1 MIALRNIFRRKLRNF
16 LIFLGISIA
25 ISIFISLSSIST
37 GMKTQIQDIV
47 TRYSVDI
54 VVQPKGADSL
64 IMSRIAVA
72 DFEQLRR
79 LKGVRDA
86 FPMIMGAIKTPW
98 NTYFPVIGVSSIKT
112 FSNKF
117 SLSGGRLFTP
127 DKRELLLGIAAA
139 EKLGYQLQNKILLAH
154 NEMFTISGIYYFGS
168 SMVDNG
174 AILDIKDAQRLLKR
188 EDYINMAFIQTAKNA
203 RPEDTI
209 AVINTAFPHLS
220 AIRSSDYTGQVELFK
235 ALDAFVWLI
244 SAISIFSCGILIM
257 NTMLMAVSERT
268 KEIGILLAVGWSRFM
283 IFRTIVTEA
292 MLICVAGGIF
302 GSVISLITLNVL
314 ADYTTTGLG
323 WIPTTISLKT
333 AYAGVGLSVLCG
345 LISSLSPAAFASKMS
360 PAEALRHE

>member
-16 LIFLGISIA
+16 LIFIGISVA

-64 IMSRIAVA
+64 IMSRIAVS
-72 DFEQLRR
+72 DFNKLRQ
-79 LKGVRDA
+79 LKGTKEA
-86 FPMIMGAIKTPW
+86 FPLIMGAIKTPW

-117 SLSGGRLFTP
+117 NLTEGRLFTS
-127 DKRELLLGIAAA
+127 DKRELILGITAAQ
-139 EKLGYQLQNKILLAH
+139 KLGYHVQNKILLAH
-154 NEMFTISGIYYFGS
+154 NELFTVAGTYYFGS

-188 EDYINMAFIQTAKNA
+188 EDYINMAFIQMAKDA
-203 RPEDTI
+203 RADEMTTI
-209 AVINTAFPHLS
+209 INSAFPHLS
-220 AIRSSDYTGQVELFK
+220 AIRSGDYTGQVELFK
-235 ALDAFVWLI
+235 TLDAVVWII
-244 SAISIFSCGILIM
+244 SAISIFSCCILIM
-257 NTMLMAVSERT
+257 NTMIMAVSERT

-283 IFRTIVTEA
+283 IFRTIVAEA

-302 GSVISLITLNVL
+302 GSVISLLTLYML
-314 ADYTTTGLG
+314 ANYTTAGLG
-323 WIPTTISLKT
+323 WIPTSISFKT
-333 AYAGVGLSVLCG
+333 AYTGVGLSVLCG
-345 LISSLSPAAFASKMS
+345 IVSALSPAALASKLS